1 MTRLLHRRARGPAD
15 FPETAQRI
23 SKMATKAA
31 EYKIK
36 RVHLADRAEC
46 GEKALANRNESA
58 HSKSMHNNSVGAELS
73 DAQRID
79 ASAPRD

>member
-1 MTRLLHRRARGPAD
+1 
-15 FPETAQRI
+15 
-23 SKMATKAA
+23 MATKAA

-36 RVHLADRAEC
+36 RVHLADGTEC
-46 GEKALANRNESA
+46 GEKALANWNESA
-58 HSKSMHNNSVGAELS
+58 QSKSMHNNSVGAELS